1 VGRLPRG
8 APSLSGASEGRLLGL
23 LPPAPPYRRLAA
35 ETDSS
40 RDRVIDTVRAFSL
53 GVVVLGHSFMA
64 VIAWRDGVP
73 IISNVLSSSEA
84 LRALTWMLQVMPLFF
99 FAGGAANAISWRRHR
114 NRGYGP
120 WLWSRTARLLRPLW
134 IYLAVMVPVAML
146 IDAVTPEAVS
156 GPLLLVTTQLLWF
169 LGVYLAVTALAP
181 ALLAGHRHHRMIT
194 LLLLIA
200 VSVSIDIARFGFGV
214 GTEIALIN
222 FITVWSVAAHLG
234 AWYVDG
240 FLRGRAALV
249 LAVVALGANIAL
261 VAAGPY
267 PVSMVPLPDEAITNV
282 VPPTVALLLHVVW
295 LCALCAAAAPL
306 IDRAAAHVSVWRLA
320 VVVNIAA
327 MTIYLWH
334 IPVLILISVLQRVL
348 GLTAPV
354 TIRDN
359 LVVPV
364 SGYGMWTAAH
374 TVIFVLA
381 TVGVVRVLWITE
393 NGTLPLWDSRTRVPA
408 LPTWLQTVTASTG
421 AFLCGVALLMVATT
435 GLAGFP
441 TRIVTFDGIPLSSG
455 LALLVL
461 LFGAALVR
469 TAGAERR

>member
-1 VGRLPRG
+1 
-8 APSLSGASEGRLLGL
+8 
-23 LPPAPPYRRLAA
+23 
-35 ETDSS
+35 
-40 RDRVIDTVRAFSL
+40 
-53 GVVVLGHSFMA
+53 
-64 VIAWRDGVP
+64 
-73 IISNVLSSSEA
+73 
-84 LRALTWMLQVMPLFF
+84 
-99 FAGGAANAISWRRHR
+99 
-114 NRGYGP
+114 
-120 WLWSRTARLLRPLW
+120 
-134 IYLAVMVPVAML
+134 
-146 IDAVTPEAVS
+146 
-156 GPLLLVTTQLLWF
+156 
-169 LGVYLAVTALAP
+169 
-181 ALLAGHRHHRMIT
+181 
-194 LLLLIA
+194 
-200 VSVSIDIARFGFGV
+200 
-214 GTEIALIN
+214 
-222 FITVWSVAAHLG
+222 
-234 AWYVDG
+234 
-240 FLRGRAALV
+240 
-249 LAVVALGANIAL
+249 
-261 VAAGPY
+261 
-267 PVSMVPLPDEAITNV
+267 
-282 VPPTVALLLHVVW
+282 VW